1 MGEGLT
7 LQKKLDWIYAYML
20 RRDNDF
26 ENTDIQRKNFFVR
39 RQEDEVDHLEDII
52 FLSRYKEFTEIFLDL
67 QKILNLRTD
76 EK

>member
-1 MGEGLT
+1 
-7 LQKKLDWIYAYML
+7 ML

-52 FLSRYKEFTEIFLDL
+52 FCHAIRNLQRFFRFTENFKFED
-67 QKILNLRTD
+67 
-76 EK
+76 